1 MKEISKEV
9 YEYVKAQVLQE
20 EREKRRKAERRTP
33 AAKIIFEALEEK
45 YLPLLLLKYRSESDA
60 VKRAKSVMAN
70 AEETALQSVGER
82 SCLLA
87 CRHGKAKTVKKI
99 AETLLE
105 ELLKNE

>member
-1 MKEISKEV
+1 
-9 YEYVKAQVLQE
+9 
-20 EREKRRKAERRTP
+20 
-33 AAKIIFEALEEK
+33 
-45 YLPLLLLKYRSESDA
+45 
-60 VKRAKSVMAN
+60 MAN